1 MDATLLDTTC
11 DFDGDL
17 CRNIVS
23 LRTAKDV
30 FADLAGN
37 DSELSRTAQA
47 AEMRVKVHIPPSVI
61 ARGFHYT
68 TAIEYPFATEPYL
81 RSRYGDGT
89 FGVWYGALETE
100 TTYAE
105 TAYHMIIDE
114 SRLEGVNEVVVRE
127 RALYHVHCRAL
138 LTDLSAKRAS
148 HPELVRDD
156 YTDTLALARRLVSEG
171 HPGLLAP
178 SARCDGTSAA
188 IFNRTVLNNPRLQ
201 YFLTYRY
208 TPHQQAVLVERL
220 PGQPLLRYQL
230 REGVVHVD
238 RF

>member
-1 MDATLLDTTC
+1 MDASLLDTTR

-23 LRTAKDV
+23 LRTSKDL
-30 FADLAGN
+30 FADLSG
-37 DSELSRTAQA
+37 SEPGLSRTAQT
-47 AEMRVKVHIPPSVI
+47 AEMRVKAHVPPGSI

-68 TAIEYPFATEPYL
+68 TAIEYPFVTEPYL

-89 FGVWYGALETE
+89 FGVWYGALEEE

-105 TAYHMIIDE
+105 TAFHMIQDE
-114 SRLEGVNEVVVRE
+114 NRLEGVNEEIKRE
-127 RALYHVHCRAL
+127 RALYHVHGRAL
-138 LTDLSAKRAS
+138 LTDLTSKRQS

-156 YTDTLALARRLVSEG
+156 TTDTLALARRLVGEG

-178 SARCDGTSAA
+178 SARCDGTISA
-188 IFNRTVLNNPRLQ
+188 IFNPSVLNDPRLQ

-208 TPHQQAVLVERL
+208 TPQQQTVLVERL
-220 PGQPLLRYQL
+220 PGQTLVRYQL
-230 REGVVHVD
+230 RDGVLHAE
-238 RF
+238 